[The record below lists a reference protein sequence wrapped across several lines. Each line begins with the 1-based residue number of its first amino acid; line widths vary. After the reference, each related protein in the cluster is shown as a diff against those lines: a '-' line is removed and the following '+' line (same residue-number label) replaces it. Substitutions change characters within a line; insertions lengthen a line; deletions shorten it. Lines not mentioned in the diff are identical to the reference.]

1 MFFNENLIPDNVYT
15 KAEYSFL
22 ASLPLLATL
31 QLIQCQ
37 CQLIWNHHFKN
48 SIYLNVSYLV
58 GQQVVKHLLKQAQLE
73 TGTQKDTI
81 IITKL

>member
-1 MFFNENLIPDNVYT
+1 MYKQGQNIHFWQVCQ
-15 KAEYSFL
+15 K
-22 ASLPLLATL
+22 LLATL

-48 SIYLNVSYLV
+48 STYLNVSYLV
-58 GQQVVKHLLKQAQLE
+58 GQQVMKHLLKQALLE
-73 TGTQKDTI
+73 TETQKDAI